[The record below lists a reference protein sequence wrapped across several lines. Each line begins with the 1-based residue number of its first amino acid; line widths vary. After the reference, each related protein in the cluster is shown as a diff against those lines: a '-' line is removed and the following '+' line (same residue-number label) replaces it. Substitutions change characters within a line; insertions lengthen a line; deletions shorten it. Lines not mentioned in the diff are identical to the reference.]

1 MVIYNVL
8 KNKQTNKRVYFNY
21 RCKSALLL
29 SPYFVEIS
37 FRINASLDSYEIC
50 FILYPVSYF
59 PSTHQVFSL
68 FFVLSR
74 FLFQILSINKD
85 ILVFF
90 FIYLLH
96 FLTCFEWHSP
106 VKKWKFVK
114 FLVHGFNARWSVVL
128 NLN

>member
-1 MVIYNVL
+1 MVIL
-8 KNKQTNKRVYFNY
+8 QRFEEQTNKRVYFNY
-21 RCKSALLL
+21 RCKSALPL

-37 FRINASLDSYEIC
+37 FKINASLVCYEIY

-59 PSTHQVFSL
+59 PSTHRVFSL
-68 FFVLSR
+68 SFSSLIFFFR
-74 FLFQILSINKD
+74 FLSINKN
-85 ILVFF
+85 ILFLLF
-90 FIYLLH
+90 YLSFE

-128 NLN
+128 NLI

>member
-1 MVIYNVL
+1 MVIL
-8 KNKQTNKRVYFNY
+8 QRFEEQTNKRVYFNY
-21 RCKSALLL
+21 RCKSALPL

-37 FRINASLDSYEIC
+37 FKINASLVCYEIY

-59 PSTHQVFSL
+59 PSTHRVFSL
-68 FFVLSR
+68 SFSSLIFFFR
-74 FLFQILSINKD
+74 FLSINKN
-85 ILVFF
+85 ILFLF
-90 FIYLLH
+90 FIYQLH

-106 VKKWKFVK
+106 VKKWKIVK